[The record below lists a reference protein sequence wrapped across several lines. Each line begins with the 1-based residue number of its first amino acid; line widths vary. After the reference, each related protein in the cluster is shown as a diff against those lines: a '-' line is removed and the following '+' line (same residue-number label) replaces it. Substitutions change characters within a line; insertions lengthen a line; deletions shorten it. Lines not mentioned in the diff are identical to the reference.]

1 MFVSPKSRNKGG
13 SHEYFRKASVAEQL
27 SCVITKNEKGLVETA
42 LASEESV
49 VEEPVTEDDDVHM
62 ENDPEDPQGL
72 GVPYA
77 SYILHDADIPYD

>member
-1 MFVSPKSRNKGG
+1 M
-13 SHEYFRKASVAEQL
+13 AEQL

-62 ENDPEDPQGL
+62 ENDPEDPGGL
-72 GVPYA
+72 GAPHV
-77 SYILHDADIPYD
+77 S